1 MTYPADNRRN
11 DTSCGPLKK
20 IEDALEANDSQRSG
34 SECRLME
41 AWGTMSGVNGSG
53 GLQAPGRTSAWRIL
67 KIGLLASIKDT
78 LRYRGVVREANGESG
93 GLRWNDVRLLEDP
106 LRAV

>member
-34 SECRLME
+34 SESRLME

-53 GLQAPGRTSAWRIL
+53 GLQAPRTYLSLEDPENR
-67 KIGLLASIKDT
+67 ASREHQGYSKDIEEWAI
-78 LRYRGVVREANGESG
+78 EANGESR
-93 GLRWNDVRLLEDP
+93 GLRWNDVRLL
-106 LRAV
+106 